1 MQTSKQVLKAAINF
15 KTPDRLPVI
24 FNAFGVNDTHSVGW
38 NQIGTGDHSIRQTID
53 EWGCGWERS
62 DVANMGQVTDHPLS
76 DWSNL
81 DTYAWLD
88 PEDQAYY
95 EGMEQRFEGSE
106 DKYVLTG
113 IFMVLFERMHSLRGF
128 ENTLTDFYLEKE
140 KVEALADRIV
150 EIQVRIIENIS
161 DRFSGRIDGISF
173 TDDWGTERDIFIQP
187 QMWRDFFKPRYKKIF
202 DACHAAGWDVWMHS
216 CGKVNEII
224 GDWIETGIDVVN
236 LQQPTILGIEEIGKR
251 YAGKV
256 CFQTL
261 CDIQKTLPF
270 KSDEEIVEEAKL
282 LMKHWGTPE
291 GGFILADY
299 GDGRAIGVSDDKK
312 RVMYN
317 AFMKFDRW
325 K

>member
-62 DVANMGQVTDHPLS
+62 DVANMGQVTDHPLG

-88 PEDQAYY
+88 PEDLAYY
-95 EGMEQRFEGSE
+95 EGMEQRFEGNE